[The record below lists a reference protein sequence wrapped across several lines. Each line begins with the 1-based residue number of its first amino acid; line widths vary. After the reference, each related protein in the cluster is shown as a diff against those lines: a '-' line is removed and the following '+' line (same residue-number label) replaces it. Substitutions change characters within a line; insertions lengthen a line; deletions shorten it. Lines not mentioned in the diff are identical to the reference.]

1 MQYRIISNQ
10 RSGADL
16 KFRRK
21 GGRLLFSYTLSAIV
35 EAQKVIKQS
44 GNRNRFS
51 AYPYDLRK
59 WGKTGEMLIRGGR
72 LFDILVGLD
81 ERIYGRG
88 RLLERGRLFE

>member
-44 GNRNRFS
+44 GNRNSFFVYS
-51 AYPYDLRK
+51 YYLRK
-59 WGKTGEMLIRGGR
+59 WGKTGETLLRWGR

-88 RLLERGRLFE
+88 RLLARGRLFE

>member
-44 GNRNRFS
+44 GNKKQFFRVFLLFKKMREDGGDAS
-51 AYPYDLRK
+51 S
-59 WGKTGEMLIRGGR
+59 RGA
-72 LFDILVGLD
+72 LV
-81 ERIYGRG
+81 
-88 RLLERGRLFE
+88 

>member
-21 GGRLLFSYTLSAIV
+21 GGRLLFSYTLSATV

-51 AYPYDLRK
+51 AYPYYLRK
-59 WGKTGEMLIRGGR
+59 WGKTGEDAYSRGA
-72 LFDILVGLD
+72 LVWHFGVVD
-81 ERIYGRG
+81 ERIFGKG
-88 RLLERGRLFE
+88 RLLERGHL